1 MEPDRKV
8 RDRIA
13 QPSDIA
19 TKQQHQPGSKNK
31 HIHKKT
37 HPVLSL
43 RFCVRWH
50 PSYHILHAG
59 QVGCRP
65 DMPESTKDGK
75 YQGQS
80 WWHKPI
86 ILAFRWLRQ
95 ITS

>member
-13 QPSDIA
+13 QPSHIA

-43 RFCVRWH
+43 DLGLGLGFVLDG
-50 PSYHILHAG
+50 IL
-59 QVGCRP
+59 V
-65 DMPESTKDGK
+65 T
-75 YQGQS
+75 
-80 WWHKPI
+80 
-86 ILAFRWLRQ
+86 
-95 ITS
+95 T